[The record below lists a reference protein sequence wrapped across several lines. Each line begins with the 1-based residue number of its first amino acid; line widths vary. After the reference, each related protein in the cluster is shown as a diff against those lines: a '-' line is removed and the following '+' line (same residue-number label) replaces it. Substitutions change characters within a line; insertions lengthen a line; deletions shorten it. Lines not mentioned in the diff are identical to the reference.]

1 MSDAK
6 KKARGRCS
14 QISRPIGVAPVAH
27 KASGL
32 PLTTTNTTMRYN
44 EEDISYEDVTTD
56 FLEDLLEDMADAF
69 VYRDA
74 SEVEQCVYVIDDP
87 RLEEGKESTLI
98 VTMTLT
104 TDGLEV
110 EWTYD
115 NSDGVKDFPAFDETN
130 ICRSVRWAENQLDA
144 VIEQMRDEYAY
155 DMYQDDLFQQRY
167 YGL

>member
-1 MSDAK
+1 
-6 KKARGRCS
+6 
-14 QISRPIGVAPVAH
+14 
-27 KASGL
+27 
-32 PLTTTNTTMRYN
+32 MRYN

-56 FLEDLLEDMADAF
+56 FLEDLIEDMTDAF

-74 SEVEQCVYVIDDP
+74 SEVEQCVYVVDDP
-87 RLEEGKESTLI
+87 RLSEGKESTLI

-104 TDGLEV
+104 TDGLMV
-110 EWTYD
+110 EYTYD

-130 ICRSVRWAENQLDA
+130 IGRAVGWAEEQLECR
-144 VIEQMRDEYAY
+144 IEQMRDEYAY

>member
-1 MSDAK
+1 
-6 KKARGRCS
+6 
-14 QISRPIGVAPVAH
+14 
-27 KASGL
+27 
-32 PLTTTNTTMRYN
+32 MRYN
-44 EEDISYEDVTTD
+44 EEDISYEDVTPD
-56 FLEDLLEDMADAF
+56 FLEDLLEDMAEAF

-115 NSDGVKDFPAFDETN
+115 NSDGVKDFPAFDEVD
-130 ICRSVRWAENQLDA
+130 ICRAVRWAENQLDA
-144 VIEQMRDEYAY
+144 VIEQMRDDYAY
-155 DMYQDDLFQQRY
+155 DMYQDDLFEQRY